1 MILWTIIGI
10 IVVYYVVGFILPASV
25 TLATSLRMTGT
36 SESIFST
43 IKDFRNWQEWAIWN
57 SDNSMNVTISNP
69 SNEVGS
75 RYRWR
80 SQIREIKD
88 GLIVLT
94 SASENAELNYDWYY
108 GKRKRGTILFN
119 IEQQGNHSFVTCSIT
134 IHNEKKIFA
143 RYFTQ
148 LIKKS
153 ILDNIEDVLLKID
166 ERSM

>member
-1 MILWTIIGI
+1 MITWIVIGI
-10 IVVYYVVGFILPASV
+10 IIAYYVVGFILPASV
-25 TLATSLRMTGT
+25 TVAASLRMSGT
-36 SESIFST
+36 SESIFTT
-43 IKDFRNWQEWAIWN
+43 IKNFRNWEGWAIWN
-57 SDNSMNVTISNP
+57 SDNSMSITISDP
-69 SNEVGS
+69 ANEVGS
-75 RYRWR
+75 RYRWK
-80 SQIREIKD
+80 SQIKEIKD

-94 SASENAELNYDWYY
+94 SASENAELNYDWFY
-108 GKRKRGTILFN
+108 GKRKRGTIMFN

-148 LIKKS
+148 LIKNS